1 MTEIQN
7 PQQLAFDL
15 ICNLMLAIC
24 YFRFIWDRGYLSLFQ
39 STAAKYQG
47 FFFAK
52 KNANSNRNRI
62 GVLFSAPNL
71 LF

>member
-52 KNANSNRNRI
+52 KKRQFQQKQNWRF
-62 GVLFSAPNL
+62 VFCT
-71 LF
+71 